1 MFTPKDIVE
10 SEEYQL
16 DRQATALKRAGN
28 MDGAIAALRK
38 RKALLDMRYIDDKL
52 AKYLQAAGR
61 FDEAMAEI
69 QWLLDNS
76 HAWARTMF
84 GHQPASVQLLQRTI
98 RTAQVHG
105 AASLICKRA
114 KQPALEAEHS
124 ALSQK
129 YWSLRERLDPLAK
142 IDQKVFFAERVAEMA
157 QRRNEVVVKIKSG
170 K

>member
-1 MFTPKDIVE
+1 MLTPKDIVE

-16 DRQATALKRAGN
+16 DRQATALKKAGD

-38 RKALLDMRYIDDKL
+38 RKALLGVQYTDDKL

-61 FDEAMAEI
+61 FNEAMTEI
-69 QWLLDNS
+69 QWLLDNTY
-76 HAWARTMF
+76 AWARIMF
-84 GHQPASVQLLQRTI
+84 DHQPPSVQLLQHTI
-98 RTAQVHG
+98 RAAQIHG

-129 YWSLRERLDPLAK
+129 YWSSRELQAK
-142 IDQKVFFAERVAEMA
+142 Q
-157 QRRNEVVVKIKSG
+157 
-170 K
+170 